1 MWMFRVQTDPGV
13 GLWNF
18 MHFAVPFTK
27 SFLLWILWHSIKFCI
42 LPYFLF
48 NHVTFP
54 LKAFSRWR
62 WDVFGVSTFCPW
74 NHLALHSQR
83 IGKRVG
89 TYPEIPSQNSV
100 FIYIT
105 FIFVFGSVFVSVHGI
120 TYVAVLSLHYI
131 YSQCI
136 GKILYFFGPRYI
148 EKWWQWTTEKWCH
161 PPFASTLPAEVKK
174 EDSAEMRGLH
184 L

>member
-27 SFLLWILWHSIKFCI
+27 SFLLWILWHLIKFCI

-100 FIYIT
+100 FIYIYICIWICICFCSWNHLCSSAKFALHT
-105 FIFVFGSVFVSVHGI
+105 FPVHWKNSILFWAQVHRKVVTMDNGKVVSP
-120 TYVAVLSLHYI
+120 SL
-131 YSQCI
+131 CI
-136 GKILYFFGPRYI
+136 N
-148 EKWWQWTTEKWCH
+148 
-161 PPFASTLPAEVKK
+161 ASC
-174 EDSAEMRGLH
+174 GG
-184 L
+184 